1 MATARALLS
10 SALLATLASAQL
22 PPWPPSWRMNDSTI
36 AMPCNFSGYTD
47 PAAMAG
53 WAITDYDVRGLKRR
67 PRRCCRVAR
76 ASRALRG
83 TRLPASVPFCARRR
97 SSPAFAT
104 K

>member
-53 WAITDYDVRGLKRR
+53 WAITDYDVRRT
-67 PRRCCRVAR
+67 RVAR
-76 ASRALRG
+76 A
-83 TRLPASVPFCARRR
+83 TRH
-97 SSPAFAT
+97 SSPRLSAVLRPSALISRLCDEVNPPCRF
-104 K
+104 